1 MPLPEQ
7 EILHIH
13 SKSIPNDE
21 IKRQIESVS
30 FSMNFCQVFPQF
42 ILYTKSIFLKEEL
55 LTMELNLTG
64 KTALVFASSQGLGF
78 AIAERLVKEG
88 ANVMISGREEEK
100 LKQKASQLEAIGM
113 GKVAY
118 KKTDIT
124 NPEEINELV
133 KVTAETFQ
141 GIHLLVNNAGGPPAG
156 SFEDLTDE
164 EWQYSFEL
172 NLLSYVRMIRASLPY
187 LKQQGGKILNIASS
201 SIKEP
206 IPGLILSNTFRT
218 GIVGLSKTL
227 ASELAQYNILINTI
241 APGRIATDR
250 VNHLDQVNADK
261 LGVDRET
268 IASQVKSG
276 IPLKRYG
283 TPEEFANVAAFLLS
297 DANSYMTG
305 SSFLVDGGMV
315 KAI

>member
-1 MPLPEQ
+1 
-7 EILHIH
+7 
-13 SKSIPNDE
+13 
-21 IKRQIESVS
+21 
-30 FSMNFCQVFPQF
+30 
-42 ILYTKSIFLKEEL
+42 
-55 LTMELNLTG
+55 MELNLTG
-64 KTALVFASSQGLGF
+64 KSALVVASSQGLGL

-88 ANVMISGREEEK
+88 VNVMISGREEEK
-100 LKQKASQLEAIGM
+100 LKQKANQLQAIGR

-118 KKTDIT
+118 QQADIT
-124 NPEEINELV
+124 KVNDINQLV
-133 KVTAETFQ
+133 AATNETFGGLQ
-141 GIHLLVNNAGGPPAG
+141 LLVNNAGGPPAG
-156 SFEDLTDE
+156 AFEDLTDGD
-164 EWQYSFEL
+164 WQSSFEL
-172 NLLSYVRMIRASLPY
+172 NLLSYVRVIRASLPY

-227 ASELAQYNILINTI
+227 ASELAPFNILINTI

-250 VNHLDQVNADK
+250 VKHLDQVNADK
-261 LGVDRET
+261 QGIEIEAVEQ
-268 IASQVKSG
+268 QVKSG